1 MTLAAEKGQIEYC
14 DTFHWS
20 KKVLEV
26 KTRSKTVNA
35 LLFYFVVVA
44 DKESLFN
51 FKWFQLL
58 QFPND
63 LAQKNTPLDT

>member
-1 MTLAAEKGQIEYC
+1 MKLG
-14 DTFHWS
+14 
-20 KKVLEV
+20 L
-26 KTRSKTVNA
+26 KTVPA

-58 QFPND
+58 QFRND
-63 LAQKNTPLDT
+63 LAQKNTPIDT